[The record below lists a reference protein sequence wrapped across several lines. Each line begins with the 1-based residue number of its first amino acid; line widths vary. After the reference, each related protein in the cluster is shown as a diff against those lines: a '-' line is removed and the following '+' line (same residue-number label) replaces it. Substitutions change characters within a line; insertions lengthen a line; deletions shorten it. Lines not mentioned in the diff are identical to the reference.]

1 MSRSPTHLRLQV
13 STALLLLSLLGMA
26 WLHFMQ
32 TADRPSTSSAG
43 LTDYSRA
50 AHQIQAQLIAIKSLP
65 PMDSPYENEAI
76 IAQLAQ
82 HSLALQKI
90 IETLH
95 DTNDN
100 ALQDQTLNL
109 KRIVGDYSGSLKE
122 LVPLQILLA
131 PGTRNGLPAELSQ
144 RAETLKLL
152 AQSNDEP
159 FLFSLAANLEQ
170 TLTPAESHSV
180 NTLSGQILP
189 AVDKLRTEIPQTTLD
204 INEQTQALQALEQIS
219 ELAARL
225 DQTQANMTNALQRC
239 KDIYSRLEP
248 LNELTF
254 EHVDRVS
261 HADQAPQSTLAYDLA
276 FIGMA
281 ALTLICAHVL
291 FHTQA
296 TSFLT
301 LSGPAKQS
309 LLRLAASDATSFSP
323 NDLQRYL
330 DDVDAFLQLIA
341 TQLQRCETLIDSG
354 HLSRTSE
361 LQTNLRALSDSLLVA
376 TQMNA
381 PLDKRFM
388 IQGSALD
395 GVGKPRR
402 ASAAKESAQA
412 SQQSVQTLTSQV
424 KQLTEKMSE
433 TAERISQ
440 LSQSGIAIGN
450 VVDMIKGI
458 TEQTNL
464 LALNAAI
471 EAARAGDHGRGF
483 AVVADEVRA
492 LASKTTE
499 AAIDIKRKVE
509 TIQAGT
515 RETVQFMEMNL
526 HMVEKSLQ
534 EASSAHDA
542 IGKIGEHIDAMEHEH
557 QQSQLA
563 LNTELE
569 KLANEQRDMARLAT
583 TLQSVVTGLEQHGGE
598 GDGLARL
605 QHELHCARSALTERL
620 VKRY

>member
-1 MSRSPTHLRLQV
+1 MPRSPTHLRLQV

-32 TADRPSTSSAG
+32 TTDPLSSSPAG

-76 IAQLAQ
+76 ITQLAQ

-90 IETLH
+90 IESLH
-95 DTNDN
+95 DTHDN

-131 PGTRNGLPAELSQ
+131 PDTRNGLPAELGQ
-144 RAETLKLL
+144 QAETVKSI
-152 AQSNDEP
+152 AKNNDES
-159 FLFSLAANLEQ
+159 FLFSLTANLQQ
-170 TLTPAESHSV
+170 TLSPAASRSEKP
-180 NTLSGQILP
+180 LFGQIQ
-189 AVDKLRTEIPQTTLD
+189 AAIDNLRGEIPQTTLD
-204 INEQTQALQALEQIS
+204 MAEQAQALQAVTQIA
-219 ELAARL
+219 ELAVRL
-225 DQTQANMTNALQRC
+225 DQTQASMTMALQRC
-239 KDIYSRLEP
+239 KSIYSRLEP
-248 LNELTF
+248 INELTF
-254 EHVDRVS
+254 DHVDRVS
-261 HADQAPQSTLAYDLA
+261 HTNVDPPSTMAYDLA
-276 FIGMA
+276 FIGLA
-281 ALTLICAHVL
+281 TVTLICAHIL

-296 TSFLT
+296 TSFFT
-301 LSGPAKQS
+301 LSGPAKQT
-309 LLRLAASDATSFSP
+309 LLRLAASEATQLSP
-323 NDLQRYL
+323 HDLQRYL

-341 TQLQRCETLIDSG
+341 TQLQRCETLLDTQ

-361 LQTNLRALSDSLLVA
+361 LQANLRALSESLVVA
-376 TQMNA
+376 TQVNA
-381 PLDKRFM
+381 PMDKRFFN
-388 IQGSALD
+388 QTTRAAPSGQ
-395 GVGKPRR
+395 PR
-402 ASAAKESAQA
+402 ASAAKESAHA
-412 SQQSVQTLTSQV
+412 SQLSVQTLTTQV

-471 EAARAGDHGRGF
+471 EAARAGDQGRGF

-542 IGKIGEHIDAMEHEH
+542 IGKIGDHIDAMEQEH
-557 QQSQLA
+557 RQSQSTLS
-563 LNTELE
+563 TELE
-569 KLANEQRDMARLAT
+569 KLAQEQRDMARLAT
-583 TLQSVVTGLEQHGGE
+583 SLQSVVSGLEQHMSD
-598 GDGLARL
+598 GDSLARL
-605 QHELHCARSALTERL
+605 QHELHCARSSLAERL
-620 VKRY
+620 SHRP